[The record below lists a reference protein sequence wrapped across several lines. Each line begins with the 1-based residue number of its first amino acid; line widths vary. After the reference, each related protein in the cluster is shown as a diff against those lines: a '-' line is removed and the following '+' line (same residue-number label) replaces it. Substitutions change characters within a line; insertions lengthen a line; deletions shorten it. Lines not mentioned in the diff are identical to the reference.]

1 MNIVRF
7 TVNPF
12 GENTYI
18 LRSDTSSK
26 AIIVDPGMMT
36 ASERE
41 AVAGYIVQNALE
53 PQCILVTH
61 MHVDHVA
68 SAAWLAGKYG
78 IKIKASKADAAL
90 AASLPAQAAR
100 FGLKIEVNA
109 IETYDA
115 IGDGDSLSLDGETI
129 NVLAS
134 PGHSPGG
141 LAFYLPQSSAV
152 LVGDSLFLGSIGRTD
167 LPGGSH
173 EQLVE
178 SIKAKIL
185 TLPGGTT
192 VLPGHGPQTSVA
204 GEMSHNPYLQ

>member
-1 MNIVRF
+1 MHIVKF

-18 LRSDTSSK
+18 LRSGTSNK
-26 AIIVDPGMMT
+26 AIVVDPGMMT
-36 ASERE
+36 APERE
-41 AVAGYIVQNALE
+41 AVDGYITQNGLE

-78 IKIKASKADAAL
+78 LRIKASKADAAL
-90 AASLPAQAAR
+90 AASLPSQAAR
-100 FGLKIEVNA
+100 FGLKIEVNP
-109 IETYDA
+109 IDDYDT
-115 IGDGDSLSLDGETI
+115 IGDGDSLSLDGEVI

-141 LAFYLPQSSAV
+141 LAYYLPQSGAV

-173 EQLVE
+173 GQLVE
-178 SIKAKIL
+178 SIKTKIL
-185 TLPGGTT
+185 SLPGDTV

-204 GEMSHNPYLQ
+204 DEKAHNPYL

>member
-1 MNIVRF
+1 MHIVKF

-18 LRSDTSSK
+18 LRSSTSNK
-26 AIIVDPGMMT
+26 AIVVDPGMMT
-36 ASERE
+36 APERE
-41 AVAGYIVQNALE
+41 AVDGYITQNGLE

-78 IKIKASKADAAL
+78 LRIKASKADASL
-90 AASLPAQAAR
+90 AASLPSQAAR
-100 FGLKIEVNA
+100 FGLKIEVNP
-109 IETYDA
+109 IDDYDT
-115 IGDGDSLSLDGETI
+115 IGDGDSLSLDGEAI

-141 LAFYLPQSSAV
+141 LAYYLPQSGVV

-173 EQLVE
+173 GQLVE

-185 TLPGGTT
+185 SLPGDTV
-192 VLPGHGPQTSVA
+192 VLPGHGPQTCVTDEKA
-204 GEMSHNPYLQ
+204 HNPYL

>member
-1 MNIVRF
+1 MNIVKF

-41 AVAGYIVQNALE
+41 AVDRHIVQNALE

-61 MHVDHVA
+61 MHIDHVA
-68 SAAWLAGKYG
+68 SAAWLARNYNVN
-78 IKIKASKADAAL
+78 IKASKADAQL

-100 FGLKIEVNA
+100 FGLKIELKP
-109 IETYDA
+109 IEGYDT
-115 IGDGDSLSLDGETI
+115 IGGGDSLSLDDEVI

-141 LAFYLPQSSAV
+141 LAFYLPQSGVV

-178 SIKAKIL
+178 SIRTNIL
-185 TLPGGTT
+185 TLPGETT

-204 GEMSHNPYLQ
+204 NEKAHNPYV

>member
-1 MNIVRF
+1 MHIVKF

-18 LRSDTSSK
+18 LRSGTSNK
-26 AIIVDPGMMT
+26 AIVVDPGMMT
-36 ASERE
+36 APERE
-41 AVAGYIVQNALE
+41 AVDGYITKNGLE

-78 IKIKASKADAAL
+78 LRIKASKADAAL
-90 AASLPAQAAR
+90 AASLPSQAAR
-100 FGLKIEVNA
+100 FGLKIEVNT
-109 IETYDA
+109 IDDYDT
-115 IGDGDSLSLDGETI
+115 IGDGDSLNLDGEVI

-141 LAFYLPQSSAV
+141 LAYHLPQSGAV

-173 EQLVE
+173 RQLVE
-178 SIKAKIL
+178 SIKTKIL
-185 TLPGGTT
+185 SLPGDTV

-204 GEMSHNPYLQ
+204 DEKAHNPYL

>member
-1 MNIVRF
+1 MHIVKF

-18 LRSDTSSK
+18 LRSSTSNK
-26 AIIVDPGMMT
+26 AIVVDPGMMT
-36 ASERE
+36 APERE
-41 AVAGYIVQNALE
+41 AVDGYITQNGLE

-78 IKIKASKADAAL
+78 LRIMASKADAAL
-90 AASLPAQAAR
+90 AASLPSQAAR
-100 FGLKIEVNA
+100 FGLKIEVNP
-109 IETYDA
+109 IDDYDT
-115 IGDGDSLSLDGETI
+115 IGDGDSLSLDGEAI

-141 LAFYLPQSSAV
+141 LAYYLPQSGAV

-185 TLPGGTT
+185 PLPSDTV

-204 GEMSHNPYLQ
+204 DEKAHNPYL

>member
-1 MNIVRF
+1 
-7 TVNPF
+7 
-12 GENTYI
+12 
-18 LRSDTSSK
+18 
-26 AIIVDPGMMT
+26 MMT
-36 ASERE
+36 APERE
-41 AVAGYIVQNALE
+41 AVDGYITQNGLE

-78 IKIKASKADAAL
+78 LRIMASKADAAL
-90 AASLPAQAAR
+90 AASLPSQAAR
-100 FGLKIEVNA
+100 FGLKIEVNP
-109 IETYDA
+109 IDDYDT
-115 IGDGDSLSLDGETI
+115 IGDGDSLSLDGEAI

-141 LAFYLPQSSAV
+141 LAYYLPQSGAV

-185 TLPGGTT
+185 PLPSDTV

-204 GEMSHNPYLQ
+204 DEKAHNPYL

>member
-1 MNIVRF
+1 MHIVKF

-18 LRSDTSSK
+18 LKSNTSSK

-36 ASERE
+36 VPERE
-41 AVAGYIVQNALE
+41 AVDSYITQNALE

-68 SAAWLAGKYG
+68 SAAWLAGKYNV
-78 IKIKASKADAAL
+78 KIKASKADAPL

-100 FGLKIEVNA
+100 FGLKIEVKP
-109 IETYDA
+109 IENYDT
-115 IGDGDSLSLDGETI
+115 IGDGDSLSLDGEAI

-141 LAFYLPQSSAV
+141 LAFYLPQSGVV

-178 SIKAKIL
+178 SIRRKIL
-185 TLPGGTT
+185 TLPGDTA

-204 GEMSHNPYLQ
+204 DEKAHNPYV